1 MSAETPLRDD
11 KKPHFIGGV
20 LSRQS
25 IDERRKRPISDPM
38 SLVIT
43 PLLLKADPYDYDS
56 IDLRLGSHFLIPQSP
71 PAPFL
76 DPTEENS
83 SRQSHL
89 KVHKPLGS
97 YLVIPA
103 HQTVLG
109 ATLEFIKLPHDVSGQ
124 ILTKSSVARTFLLI
138 ETAPWVHPLYRGC
151 LTLEIANVSNT
162 PQVLYPGFHIG
173 QLILITNDKPAD
185 ETQPLSGAYVGPI
198 EPESPPL
205 KHPKDVLRE
214 IGVRRYRS
222 PHSANWES
230 TAGSDKLASHT

>member
-1 MSAETPLRDD
+1 MSGALPSGDD
-11 KKPHFIGGV
+11 KKPNSVHSV
-20 LSRQS
+20 LSRAT
-25 IDERRKRPISDPM
+25 IEERRRKLITDPQ

-43 PLLLKADPYDYDS
+43 PLLMRTDPYDYDS
-56 IDLRLGSHFLIPQSP
+56 IDLRLGSYFLIPQSP

-83 SRQSHL
+83 SRLSHL
-89 KVHKPLGS
+89 KVHKPLGT

-173 QLILITNDKPAD
+173 QLILISNDKPAD
-185 ETQPLSGAYVGPI
+185 ASEPLSAAYVGPI
-198 EPESPPL
+198 EPEAPSL
-205 KHPKDVLRE
+205 KDPRDVLRDM
-214 IGVRRYRS
+214 GVKRYLS
-222 PHSANWES
+222 
-230 TAGSDKLASHT
+230 

>member
-1 MSAETPLRDD
+1 MSTVMPLGDD
-11 KKPHFIGGV
+11 KKHASVHSV
-20 LSRQS
+20 LSRET
-25 IDERRKRPISDPM
+25 IDERRKRLINDPK

-43 PLLLKADPYDYDS
+43 PLLLRTDPYDHDS
-56 IDLRLGSHFLIPQSP
+56 IDLRLGSYFLIPQSP

-76 DPTEENS
+76 DPTDENS
-83 SRQSHL
+83 SKQSHL
-89 KVHKPLGS
+89 KVHKPLGT

-173 QLILITNDKPAD
+173 QLILIANDKPAD

-198 EPESPPL
+198 EPESPAL
-205 KHPKDVLRE
+205 KHPKDVLRD
-214 IGVRRYRS
+214 IGIKRYRD
-222 PHSANWES
+222 PHSPNWES
-230 TAGSDKLASHT
+230 TGE

>member
-1 MSAETPLRDD
+1 LILR
-11 KKPHFIGGV
+11 P
-20 LSRQS
+20 
-25 IDERRKRPISDPM
+25 
-38 SLVIT
+38 
-43 PLLLKADPYDYDS
+43 DPYDHDS
-56 IDLRLGSHFLIPQSP
+56 IDLRLGSYFLIPQSP

-83 SRQSHL
+83 SKHSHL

-124 ILTKSSVARTFLLI
+124 ILTKSSVARTFMLI

-162 PQVLYPGFHIG
+162 PQVLYPGYHIG
-173 QLILITNDKPAD
+173 QLILIANDRPAD
-185 ETQPLSGAYVGPI
+185 ETQPLSGAYVGPV
-198 EPESPPL
+198 EPESPTL
-205 KHPKDVLRE
+205 KHPRKVLRE
-214 IGVRRYRS
+214 IGIKRYRD
-222 PHSANWES
+222 PHFADWQS
-230 TAGSDKLASHT
+230 TGGQVA

>member
-1 MSAETPLRDD
+1 MSVATPSDD
-11 KKPHFIGGV
+11 GDKHGFVHSV
-20 LSRQS
+20 LSRET
-25 IDERRKRPISDPM
+25 IDERRRRPIADPK

-43 PLLLKADPYDYDS
+43 PLLLRADPYDYDS
-56 IDLRLGSHFLIPQSP
+56 IDLRLGSYFLIPQSP

-83 SRQSHL
+83 SRLSHL
-89 KVHKPLGS
+89 KVHKPLGT

-173 QLILITNDKPAD
+173 QLILIANDKPAD

-198 EPESPPL
+198 EPESPAL

-214 IGVRRYRS
+214 IGIKRYRN
-222 PHSANWES
+222 PHSPDWES
-230 TAGSDKLASHT
+230 TGG

>member
-1 MSAETPLRDD
+1 MSTPNQSNTQRRL
-11 KKPHFIGGV
+11 HSV
-20 LSRQS
+20 LSRAS
-25 IDERRKRPISDPM
+25 IEERRRIPISDPK

-43 PLLLKADPYDYDS
+43 PLLGKTDPYDHDS
-56 IDLRLGSHFLIPQSP
+56 IDLRLGSYFLIPQSP

-76 DPTEENS
+76 DPTEANS
-83 SRQSHL
+83 SKLSHL
-89 KVHKPLGS
+89 KIHKPLGS

-173 QLILITNDKPAD
+173 QLILIANDQPAD

-198 EPESPPL
+198 EPESPSL
-205 KHPKDVLRE
+205 KHPKNVLRE
-214 IGVRRYRS
+214 IGIDRYRD
-222 PHSANWES
+222 PHSAAWQS
-230 TAGSDKLASHT
+230 TSDK

>member
-1 MSAETPLRDD
+1 MINGDQESQYDIANV
-11 KKPHFIGGV
+11 HSV
-20 LSRQS
+20 LSKAT
-25 IDERRKRPISDPM
+25 IERRRQLPIRDPKC
-38 SLVIT
+38 LVIT
-43 PLLLKADPYDYDS
+43 PLLTPNDAFDHDA
-56 IDLRLGSHFLIPQSP
+56 IDLRLGSYFLIPQSP

-76 DPTEENS
+76 DPTQEDS
-83 SRQSHL
+83 SLLSHV

-103 HQTVLG
+103 HQTILG

-162 PQVLYPGFHIG
+162 PQVLYPGMHIG
-173 QLILITNDKPAD
+173 QLILIANDRPAD
-185 ETQPLSGAYVGPI
+185 DKQPLSGAYVGPI

-205 KHPKDVLRE
+205 KHPKDVLSR
-214 IGVRRYRS
+214 IGVRRYRD
-222 PHSANWES
+222 PHKPEWQS
-230 TAGSDKLASHT
+230 TGLPE

>member
-1 MSAETPLRDD
+1 MS
-11 KKPHFIGGV
+11 V
-20 LSRQS
+20 LSRKS
-25 IDERRKRPISDPM
+25 IEDRRKLPISKPE

-43 PLLLKADPYDYDS
+43 PLLLRDNAYDYDS
-56 IDLRLGSHFLIPQSP
+56 IDLRLGSYFLIPQSP

-83 SRQSHL
+83 SRHSHL

-97 YLVIPA
+97 YLVVPP

-109 ATLEFIKLPHDVSGQ
+109 ATLEFIKLPYDVSGQ

-138 ETAPWVHPLYRGC
+138 ETAPWIHPLYRGC

-162 PQVLYPGFHIG
+162 PQVIYPGFQIG
-173 QLILITNDKPAD
+173 QLILIKNDQPAD
-185 ETQPLSGAYVGPI
+185 ITLPLSAAYVGPI
-198 EPESPPL
+198 EPETPIL
-205 KHPKDVLRE
+205 KHPNKVLGE

-222 PHSANWES
+222 PHCADWQN
-230 TAGSDKLASHT
+230 TQ

>member
-1 MSAETPLRDD
+1 MSVPTPSEGSV
-11 KKPHFIGGV
+11 HGV
-20 LSRQS
+20 LSRS
-25 IDERRKRPISDPM
+25 TIEERRKLPISNPK

-43 PLLLKADPYDYDS
+43 PLPSKPSPFDYDS
-56 IDLRLGSHFLIPQSP
+56 IDLRLGSYFLIPQSP

-83 SRQSHL
+83 SKHSHM
-89 KVHKPLGS
+89 KVHKPLGMF
-97 YLVIPA
+97 LVIPA

-162 PQVLYPGFHIG
+162 PQVLYPGVHIG
-173 QLILITNDKPAD
+173 QLILIENDKPAD
-185 ETQPLSGAYVGPI
+185 ERQPLSGAYVGPI
-198 EPESPPL
+198 EPESPTL

-214 IGVRRYRS
+214 IGVTRYRS
-222 PHSANWES
+222 PHSPDWQS
-230 TAGSDKLASHT
+230 TDT

>member
-1 MSAETPLRDD
+1 MSLAMPPDQNEKRDFA
-11 KKPHFIGGV
+11 HNV
-20 LSRQS
+20 LSRQT
-25 IDERRKRPISDPM
+25 IDERRKRPVSDPK

-43 PLLLKADPYDYDS
+43 PLLMKTDPYDHDS
-56 IDLRLGSHFLIPQSP
+56 IDLRLGSYFLIPQSP

-83 SRQSHL
+83 SRHSHL

-173 QLILITNDKPAD
+173 QLILIANDRPAD

-198 EPESPPL
+198 EPESPTL

-214 IGVRRYRS
+214 IGINRYRN
-222 PHSANWES
+222 PHIAGWQS
-230 TAGSDKLASHT
+230 TGT

>member
-1 MSAETPLRDD
+1 MSAATRADD
-11 KKPHFIGGV
+11 GNKHGFVHSV
-20 LSRQS
+20 LSRHT
-25 IDERRKRPISDPM
+25 IDERRRRPITDPK

-43 PLLLKADPYDYDS
+43 PLLLKTDPYDYDS
-56 IDLRLGSHFLIPQSP
+56 IDLRLGSYFLIPQSP

-83 SRQSHL
+83 SRLSHL
-89 KVHKPLGS
+89 KVHKPLGN

-173 QLILITNDKPAD
+173 QLILIANDRPAD
-185 ETQPLSGAYVGPI
+185 ETEPLGGAYVGPI
-198 EPESPPL
+198 EPESPAL
-205 KHPKDVLRE
+205 KHPKNVLRDFG
-214 IGVRRYRS
+214 IKRYRD
-222 PHSANWES
+222 PHCSDWQS
-230 TAGSDKLASHT
+230 TEG

>member
-1 MSAETPLRDD
+1 MSVVTPTGDD
-11 KKPHFIGGV
+11 NKRGFVHSV
-20 LSRQS
+20 LSRET
-25 IDERRKRPISDPM
+25 IDERRRRPIGDPK

-43 PLLLKADPYDYDS
+43 PLLLRADPYDYDS
-56 IDLRLGSHFLIPQSP
+56 IDLRLGSYFLIPQSL

-83 SRQSHL
+83 SRLSHL
-89 KVHKPLGS
+89 KVHKPLGT

-173 QLILITNDKPAD
+173 QLILIANDKPAD

-198 EPESPPL
+198 EPESPAL
-205 KHPKDVLRE
+205 KHPKNVLRD
-214 IGVRRYRS
+214 IGIKRYRD
-222 PHSANWES
+222 PHSSSWES
-230 TAGSDKLASHT
+230 TEG

>member
-1 MSAETPLRDD
+1 MSEAPKHGTDD
-11 KKPHFIGGV
+11 PHHVTHSV
-20 LSRQS
+20 LSRET
-25 IDERRKRPISDPM
+25 IKDRIRRPISDPK

-43 PLLLKADPYDYDS
+43 PLLPKADVYDHDS
-56 IDLRLGSHFLIPQSP
+56 IDLRLGSYFLIPQSP

-76 DPTEENS
+76 DPTEEDS
-83 SRQSHL
+83 SRLSHL
-89 KVHKPLGS
+89 KVHKPIGS

-162 PQVLYPGFHIG
+162 PQLLYPGFYIG
-173 QLILITNDKPAD
+173 QLILIANDRAAD
-185 ETQPLSGAYVGPI
+185 ESQPLSGAYVGPI
-198 EPESPPL
+198 EPESPAL
-205 KHPKDVLRE
+205 KHPAEVLKE
-214 IGVRRYRS
+214 IGISRYRD
-222 PHSANWES
+222 PHSVEWRS
-230 TAGSDKLASHT
+230 TTGVDPSDHDS